1 MSINVTVWN
10 EFRHE
15 KENEVVKLI
24 YPKGIHETIKEF
36 LQKDEQIKVTTATL
50 DEKEHGLTDEVL
62 NNTDVIIWWGH
73 AAHSEVKDEIV
84 EKVAQRVRGG
94 MGIIVLH
101 SGHFSKIFKKL
112 TGANCGLKWRD
123 VGEKCRVW
131 NINPSHP
138 ISKGVGEFIEL
149 EHEEMYGEPFGIPNP
164 DDIVFMSWFKGGELF
179 RSGNVFNVER
189 GKVFYFQPGHETY
202 PIYHDKQIQKV
213 ILNACKFLAPTV
225 EIINTN
231 VGDWI
236 KKPLEEI

>member
-15 KENEVVKLI
+15 KENEKIKKI

-36 LQKDEQIKVTTATL
+36 LIKDKELNVRTATL
-50 DEKEHGLTDEVL
+50 DEKEHGLTDDVL

-73 AAHSEVKDEIV
+73 AAHNEVSDEIV

-112 TGANCGLKWRD
+112 TGTNCGLKWRD

-131 NINPSHP
+131 NVKPNHP
-138 ISKGVGEFIEL
+138 IAKGIGECIEL

-164 DDIVFMSWFKGGELF
+164 DEIVFMSWFKGGELF
-179 RSGNVFNVER
+179 RSGNVFNIER
-189 GKVFYFQPGHETY
+189 GKLFYFQPGHETY
-202 PIYHDKQIQKV
+202 PIYHNKDIQKV
-213 ILNACKFLAPTV
+213 ILNACKFVAPTA

-231 VGDWI
+231 VGNWI